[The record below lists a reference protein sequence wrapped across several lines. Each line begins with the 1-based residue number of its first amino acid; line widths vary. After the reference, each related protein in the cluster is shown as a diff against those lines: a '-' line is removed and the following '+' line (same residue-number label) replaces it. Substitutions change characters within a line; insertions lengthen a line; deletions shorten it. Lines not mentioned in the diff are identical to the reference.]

1 MRSGAGKPDTM
12 RILLG
17 LVKPD
22 GTATILGR
30 RYRDL
35 ADRSHVVGAALEAS
49 SFHPGRTAR
58 DHLRV
63 RALAGRFGRARIEQA
78 LDLVELSGAAG
89 RRISGFSPGM
99 RQRLGLASALLAAG
113 CRQRGRRAG
122 AADRR

>member
-1 MRSGAGKPDTM
+1 VIAKTATM
-12 RILLG
+12 RMLLG

-22 GTATILGR
+22 SGTATILGR

-35 ADRSHVVGAALEAS
+35 PGRSHLVGAALEAA

-63 RALAGRFGRARIEQA
+63 RAATGRIGRARIEEV

-89 RRISGFSPGM
+89 RRISGFSLGM
-99 RQRLGLASALLAAG
+99 RQRLGWP
-113 CRQRGRRAG
+113 RRCWVI
-122 AADRR
+122 RRS

>member
-1 MRSGAGKPDTM
+1 M

-22 GTATILGR
+22 GGTATILGR

-49 SFHPGRTAR
+49 SFHLGRTAR

-63 RALAGRFGRARIEQA
+63 RALAGAYRQGQDRAGPGPGGTVRRGRPA
-78 LDLVELSGAAG
+78 DL
-89 RRISGFSPGM
+89 GFSLGM
-99 RQRLGLASALLAAG
+99 RQRLGLASALLG
-113 CRQRGRRAG
+113 DPQILILDSRPPGWTRRASG
-122 AADRR
+122 GCADS